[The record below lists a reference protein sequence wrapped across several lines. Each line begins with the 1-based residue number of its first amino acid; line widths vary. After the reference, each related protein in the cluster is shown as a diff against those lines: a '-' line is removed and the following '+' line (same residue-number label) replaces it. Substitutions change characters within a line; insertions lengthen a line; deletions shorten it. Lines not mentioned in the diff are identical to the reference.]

1 MYGTVQSILVTESE
15 QYRTVLPVCTY
26 FAADLLHRT
35 GNLTLSPI
43 SDSALSRIN
52 PLCHYY
58 GRHNCG
64 VCTKYTVLVID
75 SMVVSPLTP
84 LNALGTTM
92 IVINNIKHAVVLSLS
107 VTRP

>member
-1 MYGTVQSILVTESE
+1 MVYVLSI
-15 QYRTVLPVCTY
+15 PV
-26 FAADLLHRT
+26 
-35 GNLTLSPI
+35 P
-43 SDSALSRIN
+43 
-52 PLCHYY
+52 
-58 GRHNCG
+58 
-64 VCTKYTVLVID
+64 VLVID